1 MERLIF
7 YWGACL
13 MGLCCLISM
22 LAVYNS
28 NKRVLR
34 ELKQPGEE
42 KDKWLIAFMLEHQ
55 KLLKENT
62 TIHNPSVYV
71 VKRMRGRKIGPWS
84 IRQMKSISWGTF
96 VLSFLFAGLQILYA
110 WPPQTGLAAVSFLGR
125 QTTVFTF
132 SMVAGICTEVF
143 LLALRIVLGMGYQE
157 DVIET
162 SLLDYVENRWREPAK
177 IIPLENARSTG
188 TRENRGQKKKEKE
201 KEKEIQPSKDSRDK
215 ARRQIEQGI
224 LETAAT
230 DSRYSHLLNKEEEA
244 IVKDVIKEFLT

>member
-1 MERLIF
+1 MERLFF

-13 MGLCCLISM
+13 MGLFCLISM

-28 NKRVLR
+28 NKRVLKD
-34 ELKQPGEE
+34 LKQPGEE
-42 KDKWLIAFMLEHQ
+42 KDKWLLAFMLEHQ

-62 TIHNPSVYV
+62 RIHNPSVYV

-84 IRQMKSISWGTF
+84 IRQMKNISWGTF
-96 VLSFLFAGLQILYA
+96 ILSFLFAGLQILYA
-110 WPPQTGLAAVSFLGR
+110 WPPQTGLITISFLGR
-125 QTTVFTF
+125 ETTVFTF

-143 LLALRIVLGMGYQE
+143 LLALRMVMGIGYQE

-177 IIPLENARSTG
+177 IIPLENARSSNA
-188 TRENRGQKKKEKE
+188 RVQKKKEKE
-201 KEKEIQPSKDSRDK
+201 KDTQASRDSRDK
-215 ARRQIEQGI
+215 AARQMEQGI
-224 LETAAT
+224 LEAAAT

>member
-13 MGLCCLISM
+13 MGLFCLISM

-28 NKRVLR
+28 NKRVLKD
-34 ELKQPGEE
+34 LKQPGEE

-55 KLLKENT
+55 KLLKDNT

-96 VLSFLFAGLQILYA
+96 VLSFLFAVLQILYA

-125 QTTVFTF
+125 ETTVFTF

-143 LLALRIVLGMGYQE
+143 LLALRMIMGMGYQE
-157 DVIET
+157 EVIET
-162 SLLDYVENRWREPAK
+162 SLLDYVENRWREPTK
-177 IIPLENARSTG
+177 IIPLENARNSNN
-188 TRENRGQKKKEKE
+188 REPRVQKKKEKE
-201 KEKEIQPSKDSRDK
+201 KEVQPSKDNRDK
-215 ARRQIEQGI
+215 VIRQVEQGI

>member
-1 MERLIF
+1 MEHLIF

-42 KDKWLIAFMLEHQ
+42 KDKWLIAFMLEQQ

-96 VLSFLFAGLQILYA
+96 VLSFLFAGLQIIYA

-143 LLALRIVLGMGYQE
+143 LLALRLVMGMGYQE

-177 IIPLENARSTG
+177 IIPLENARTSS
-188 TRENRGQKKKEKE
+188 TRENRVQKKKEKE
-201 KEKEIQPSKDSRDK
+201 KEVQLPKDSRDK
-215 ARRQIEQGI
+215 AIRQMEQEI
-224 LETAAT
+224 LEAAAT
-230 DSRYSHLLNKEEEA
+230 DSKYSHLLNKEEEA

>member
-1 MERLIF
+1 MERLFF

-13 MGLCCLISM
+13 MGLFCLISM

-28 NKRVLR
+28 NKRILR
-34 ELKQPGEE
+34 DLKQPGEE
-42 KDKWLIAFMLEHQ
+42 KDKWLLAFMLEHQ

-62 TIHNPSVYV
+62 IIHNPSVYV

-110 WPPQTGLAAVSFLGR
+110 WPPQTGLAGVSFLGR
-125 QTTVFTF
+125 HTTVFNF

-143 LLALRIVLGMGYQE
+143 LLALRIILGMSYQE
-157 DVIET
+157 EVIET

-177 IIPLENARSTG
+177 IIPLENARSSNA
-188 TRENRGQKKKEKE
+188 RESRTQKKKEKE
-201 KEKEIQPSKDSRDK
+201 KEIQPPKDSRDK
-215 ARRQIEQGI
+215 AMQQMEQGI
-224 LETAAT
+224 LEAAAA

>member
-1 MERLIF
+1 MERLFF

-13 MGLCCLISM
+13 MGLFCLISM

-28 NKRVLR
+28 NKRVLKD
-34 ELKQPGEE
+34 LKQPGEE
-42 KDKWLIAFMLEHQ
+42 KDKWLMAFMLEHQ

-62 TIHNPSVYV
+62 RIHNPSVYV

-84 IRQMKSISWGTF
+84 IRQMKNISWGTF
-96 VLSFLFAGLQILYA
+96 ILSFLFAGLQILYA
-110 WPPQTGLAAVSFLGR
+110 WPPQTGLITISFLGR
-125 QTTVFTF
+125 ETTVFTF

-143 LLALRIVLGMGYQE
+143 LLALRMVMGIGYQE

-177 IIPLENARSTG
+177 IIPLENARSSNA
-188 TRENRGQKKKEKE
+188 RVQKKKEKE
-201 KEKEIQPSKDSRDK
+201 KDTQASRDSRDK
-215 ARRQIEQGI
+215 AARQMEQGI
-224 LETAAT
+224 LEAAAT

>member
-1 MERLIF
+1 
-7 YWGACL
+7 
-13 MGLCCLISM
+13 MGLFCLISM

-28 NKRVLR
+28 NKRVLKD
-34 ELKQPGEE
+34 LKQPGEE

-55 KLLKENT
+55 KLLKDNT

-96 VLSFLFAGLQILYA
+96 VLSFLFAVLQILYA

-125 QTTVFTF
+125 ETTVFTF

-143 LLALRIVLGMGYQE
+143 LLALRMIMGMGYQE
-157 DVIET
+157 EVIET

-177 IIPLENARSTG
+177 IIPLENARNSNN
-188 TRENRGQKKKEKE
+188 REPRVQKKKEKE
-201 KEKEIQPSKDSRDK
+201 KEVQPSKDNRDK
-215 ARRQIEQGI
+215 VIRQVEQGI

>member
-13 MGLCCLISM
+13 MGLFCLISM

-28 NKRVLR
+28 NKRVLKD
-34 ELKQPGEE
+34 LKQPGEE

-55 KLLKENT
+55 KLLKDNT

-96 VLSFLFAGLQILYA
+96 VLSFLFAVLQILYA

-125 QTTVFTF
+125 ETTVFTF

-143 LLALRIVLGMGYQE
+143 LLALRMIMGMGYQE
-157 DVIET
+157 EVIET

-177 IIPLENARSTG
+177 IIPLENARNSNN
-188 TRENRGQKKKEKE
+188 REPRVQKKKEKE
-201 KEKEIQPSKDSRDK
+201 KEVQPSKDNRDK
-215 ARRQIEQGI
+215 VIRQVEQGI

>member
-1 MERLIF
+1 MERLFF

-13 MGLCCLISM
+13 MGLFCLISM

-34 ELKQPGEE
+34 DLKQPGEE
-42 KDKWLIAFMLEHQ
+42 KNKWLIAFMLEHQ

-62 TIHNPSVYV
+62 VIHNPAVYV
-71 VKRMRGRKIGPWS
+71 AKRMRGRKIGPWS

-96 VLSFLFAGLQILYA
+96 ALSFLFAGLQILYA
-110 WPPQTGLAAVSFLGR
+110 WSPQTGLALVSFLGR
-125 QTTVFTF
+125 QTTVLTA

-143 LLALRIVLGMGYQE
+143 LLALRIALGISYQDE
-157 DVIET
+157 TIET

-177 IIPLENARSTG
+177 IIPLENARNSN
-188 TRENRGQKKKEKE
+188 TRENRAQKKKEKE
-201 KEKEIQPSKDSRDK
+201 KETQPPKDSRDK
-215 ARRQIEQGI
+215 AVRQMEQGI
-224 LETAAT
+224 LETAAA

>member
-13 MGLCCLISM
+13 MGLFCLISM

-28 NKRVLR
+28 NKRVLKD
-34 ELKQPGEE
+34 LKQPGEE
-42 KDKWLIAFMLEHQ
+42 KDKWLMAFMLEHQ

-62 TIHNPSVYV
+62 RIHNPSVYV

-84 IRQMKSISWGTF
+84 IRQMKNISWGTF
-96 VLSFLFAGLQILYA
+96 ILSFLFAGLQILYA
-110 WPPQTGLAAVSFLGR
+110 WPPQTGLITISFLGR
-125 QTTVFTF
+125 ETTVFTF

-143 LLALRIVLGMGYQE
+143 LLALRMVMGIGYQE

-177 IIPLENARSTG
+177 IIPLENARSSNA
-188 TRENRGQKKKEKE
+188 RVQKKKEKE
-201 KEKEIQPSKDSRDK
+201 KDTQASRDSRDK
-215 ARRQIEQGI
+215 AARQMEQGI
-224 LETAAT
+224 LEAAAT

>member
-34 ELKQPGEE
+34 DLKQPGEE

-96 VLSFLFAGLQILYA
+96 VLSFLFAGLQIIYA

-143 LLALRIVLGMGYQE
+143 LLALRLVMGMGYQE

-177 IIPLENARSTG
+177 IIPLENARTSS
-188 TRENRGQKKKEKE
+188 TRENRVQKKKEKE
-201 KEKEIQPSKDSRDK
+201 KEIQLPKDSRDK
-215 ARRQIEQGI
+215 AIRQMEQEI
-224 LETAAT
+224 LEAAAT
-230 DSRYSHLLNKEEEA
+230 DSKYSHLLNKEEEA

>member
-13 MGLCCLISM
+13 MGLFCLISM

-28 NKRVLR
+28 NKRVLKD
-34 ELKQPGEE
+34 LKQPGEE
-42 KDKWLIAFMLEHQ
+42 KDKWLMAFMLEHQ

-62 TIHNPSVYV
+62 RIHNPSVYV

-84 IRQMKSISWGTF
+84 IRQMKNISWGTF
-96 VLSFLFAGLQILYA
+96 LLSFLFAGLQILYA
-110 WPPQTGLAAVSFLGR
+110 WPPQTGLITISFLGR
-125 QTTVFTF
+125 ETTVFTF

-143 LLALRIVLGMGYQE
+143 LLALRMVMGIGYQE

-177 IIPLENARSTG
+177 IIPLENARSSNA
-188 TRENRGQKKKEKE
+188 RVQKKKEKE
-201 KEKEIQPSKDSRDK
+201 KDTQASRDSRDK
-215 ARRQIEQGI
+215 AARQMEQGI
-224 LETAAT
+224 LEAAAT

>member
-13 MGLCCLISM
+13 MGLFCLISM

-34 ELKQPGEE
+34 DLKQPGEE
-42 KDKWLIAFMLEHQ
+42 KDKWLLAFMLEHQ
-55 KLLKENT
+55 KLLKEST
-62 TIHNPSVYV
+62 IIHNPSVYV

-96 VLSFLFAGLQILYA
+96 LLSFLCAGLQILYA
-110 WPPQTGLAAVSFLGR
+110 WPPRIGLTAVSFLGR
-125 QTTVFTF
+125 ETTVFTF

-143 LLALRIVLGMGYQE
+143 LLALRLVLGMGYQE

-177 IIPLENARSTG
+177 IIPLENARTSG
-188 TRENRGQKKKEKE
+188 TRENRAQKKKEKE
-201 KEKEIQPSKDSRDK
+201 VQPPKDSRDK
-215 ARRQIEQGI
+215 AIRQIEQGI
-224 LETAAT
+224 LEAAAT
-230 DSRYSHLLNKEEEA
+230 DSKYSHLLNKEEEA

>member
-13 MGLCCLISM
+13 MGLFCLISM
-22 LAVYNS
+22 LAVYNR

-34 ELKQPGEE
+34 DLRQPGEE
-42 KDKWLIAFMLEHQ
+42 KDKWLLAFMLEHQ

-84 IRQMKSISWGTF
+84 IRQMKNISWGTF
-96 VLSFLFAGLQILYA
+96 ILSFLFAGMQILYA
-110 WPPQTGLAAVSFLGR
+110 WPPQTGLAAVSFFGR
-125 QTTVFTF
+125 QTTVFAF

-143 LLALRIVLGMGYQE
+143 LLALRLVLGMGYQE
-157 DVIET
+157 EVIET
-162 SLLDYVENRWREPAK
+162 SLLDYVENRWREPVK
-177 IIPLENARSTG
+177 IIPLENARNSN
-188 TRENRGQKKKEKE
+188 TRENRAQKKKEKG
-201 KEKEIQPSKDSRDK
+201 KEVQQQPKDSRDK
-215 ARRQIEQGI
+215 AIRQMEQGI
-224 LETAAT
+224 LETAAA

>member
-1 MERLIF
+1 MERLFF

-13 MGLCCLISM
+13 MGLFCLISM

-28 NKRVLR
+28 NKT
-34 ELKQPGEE
+34 GEE
-42 KDKWLIAFMLEHQ
+42 KDKWLLAFMLEHQ

-201 KEKEIQPSKDSRDK
+201 KEKEIQPPKDSRDK

>member
-96 VLSFLFAGLQILYA
+96 VLSFLFAGLQIIYA

-143 LLALRIVLGMGYQE
+143 LLALRLVMGMGYQE

-177 IIPLENARSTG
+177 IIPLENARTSS
-188 TRENRGQKKKEKE
+188 TRENRVQKKKEKE
-201 KEKEIQPSKDSRDK
+201 KEVQLPKDSRDK
-215 ARRQIEQGI
+215 AIRQMEQEI
-224 LETAAT
+224 LEAAAT
-230 DSRYSHLLNKEEEA
+230 DSKYSHLLNKEEEA

>member
-13 MGLCCLISM
+13 MGLFCLISM
-22 LAVYNS
+22 LAVYNR

-34 ELKQPGEE
+34 DLRQPGEE
-42 KDKWLIAFMLEHQ
+42 KDKWLLAFMLEHQ

-84 IRQMKSISWGTF
+84 IRQMKNISWGTF
-96 VLSFLFAGLQILYA
+96 ILSFLFAGMQILYA
-110 WPPQTGLAAVSFLGR
+110 WPPQTGLAAVSFFGR
-125 QTTVFTF
+125 QTTVFAF

-143 LLALRIVLGMGYQE
+143 LLALRLVLGMGYQE
-157 DVIET
+157 EVIET
-162 SLLDYVENRWREPAK
+162 SLLDYVENRWREPVK
-177 IIPLENARSTG
+177 IIPLENARNSN
-188 TRENRGQKKKEKE
+188 TRENRAQKKKEKG
-201 KEKEIQPSKDSRDK
+201 KEVQQPPKDSRDK
-215 ARRQIEQGI
+215 AIRQMEQGI
-224 LETAAT
+224 LETAAA

>member
-13 MGLCCLISM
+13 MGLFCLISM

-34 ELKQPGEE
+34 DLKQPGEE
-42 KDKWLIAFMLEHQ
+42 KDKWLLAFMLEHQ
-55 KLLKENT
+55 KLLKEST
-62 TIHNPSVYV
+62 IIHNPSVYV

-110 WPPQTGLAAVSFLGR
+110 WPPQTGLAGVSFLGR
-125 QTTVFTF
+125 HTTVFNF

-143 LLALRIVLGMGYQE
+143 HLALRIILGMSYQE
-157 DVIET
+157 EVIET

-177 IIPLENARSTG
+177 IIPLENARSSNA
-188 TRENRGQKKKEKE
+188 RESRTQKKKEKE
-201 KEKEIQPSKDSRDK
+201 KEIQPPKDSRDK
-215 ARRQIEQGI
+215 AMQQMEQGI
-224 LETAAT
+224 LEAAAA

>member
-13 MGLCCLISM
+13 MGLFCLISM

-34 ELKQPGEE
+34 DLKQPGEE

-62 TIHNPSVYV
+62 RIHNPSVYV

-84 IRQMKSISWGTF
+84 IRQMKNISWGTF
-96 VLSFLFAGLQILYA
+96 ILSFLFAGLQILYA
-110 WPPQTGLAAVSFLGR
+110 WPPQTGLITISFLGR
-125 QTTVFTF
+125 ETTVFTF

-143 LLALRIVLGMGYQE
+143 LLALRMVMGIGYQE

-177 IIPLENARSTG
+177 IIPLENARSSNA
-188 TRENRGQKKKEKE
+188 RVQKKKEKE
-201 KEKEIQPSKDSRDK
+201 KDTQASRDSRDK
-215 ARRQIEQGI
+215 AARQMEQGI
-224 LETAAT
+224 LEAAAT

>member
-34 ELKQPGEE
+34 DLKQPGEE

-96 VLSFLFAGLQILYA
+96 VLSFLFAGLQIIYA
-110 WPPQTGLAAVSFLGR
+110 WSPQTGLAAVSFLGR

-143 LLALRIVLGMGYQE
+143 LLALRLVMGMGYQE

-177 IIPLENARSTG
+177 IIPLENARTSS
-188 TRENRGQKKKEKE
+188 TRENRVQKKKEKE
-201 KEKEIQPSKDSRDK
+201 KEVQLPKDSRDK
-215 ARRQIEQGI
+215 AIRQMEQEI
-224 LETAAT
+224 LEAAAT
-230 DSRYSHLLNKEEEA
+230 DSKYSHLLNKEEEA

>member
-34 ELKQPGEE
+34 DLKQPGEE

-96 VLSFLFAGLQILYA
+96 VLSFLFAGLQIIYA

-143 LLALRIVLGMGYQE
+143 LLALRLVMGMGYQE

-177 IIPLENARSTG
+177 IIPLENARTSS
-188 TRENRGQKKKEKE
+188 TRENRVQKKKEKE
-201 KEKEIQPSKDSRDK
+201 KEVQLPKDSRDK
-215 ARRQIEQGI
+215 AIRQMEQEI
-224 LETAAT
+224 LEAAAT
-230 DSRYSHLLNKEEEA
+230 DSKYSHLLNKEEEA